1 MLYARHRRFIP
12 VPAPLSR
19 YFTRHLYYLEVIR
32 RVRFMFDSFPDLIG
46 RAVFIILCCTKVD
59 GNGVQRRFK
68 ILSFYKLITT
78 SIYNESYKM
87 FINSTSMS
95 I

>member
-1 MLYARHRRFIP
+1 MLYGRYHRFIP

-32 RVRFMFDSFPDLIG
+32 RVRFMFDSSPDLIG
-46 RAVFIILCCTKVD
+46 RAVFIILRCTKVERND
-59 GNGVQRRFK
+59 VQCHFK

-78 SIYNESYKM
+78 SI
-87 FINSTSMS
+87 
-95 I
+95 